1 MKKLLR
7 FCNSFFLNVCIHLSV
22 CIFCTSMSMKKQ
34 TLTAKSVINVRDSMQ
49 VLRSVPHT
57 FSLEIIIIFFV
68 NHFAKRCSISKL
80 SFTNSQSKVKK
91 KLLETLDWKLIK
103 KKNNTLKE
111 QRSRD
116 KPIWVFQF
124 QKHWYNFLHMFKLKD
139 MLTIWLSI

>member
-1 MKKLLR
+1 
-7 FCNSFFLNVCIHLSV
+7 
-22 CIFCTSMSMKKQ
+22 MSMKKQ

-91 KLLETLDWKLIK
+91 KIIRNFRLKINKE
-103 KKNNTLKE
+103 KE
-111 QRSRD
+111 Q
-116 KPIWVFQF
+116 
-124 QKHWYNFLHMFKLKD
+124 YFKGA
-139 MLTIWLSI
+139 TI